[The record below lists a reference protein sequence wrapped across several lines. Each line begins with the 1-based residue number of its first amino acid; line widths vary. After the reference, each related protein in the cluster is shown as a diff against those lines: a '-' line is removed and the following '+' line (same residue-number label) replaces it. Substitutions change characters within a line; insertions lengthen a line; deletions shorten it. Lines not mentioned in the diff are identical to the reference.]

1 MNGNGISPEIPVNTP
16 APGAVYKPYREG
28 IQPGV
33 IDMKA
38 FVNDL
43 RTFWPRKAGSSS
55 AASTLHHNNGIF
67 QLAAAWIALCVGL
80 MSVW

>member
-1 MNGNGISPEIPVNTP
+1 MTSNGISGEIPVKTP

-43 RTFWPRKAGSSS
+43 RTFWPRKASSSS
-55 AASTLHHNNGIF
+55 AASTLHSNSAIF
-67 QLAAAWIALCVGL
+67 LLTAASIALSLGV
-80 MSVW
+80 MSTR